1 MFILQGQPNI
11 SCLYALF
18 RDGYYEVLSSAG

>member
-1 MFILQGQPNI
+1 MFFLEGQPNI
-11 SCLYALF
+11 SRLYALF